1 MIDLSTTYLGLN
13 LKNPLVASA
22 SPLSKKIDKA
32 LKLEEA
38 GISAIVMYSLFEE
51 QIIHESL
58 ELDHYLS
65 RGTDSFPEALSY
77 LPDGGLYAISP
88 QKYLNQVAGLKKVL
102 NIPVIGSLNGVSK
115 GGWTNYARRIE
126 EAGADALELNM
137 YYLAT
142 DPDMTSADIENTQVE
157 LVTEIKSAIT
167 IPLAVKISPFV
178 TSIPNFAKRLVEAG
192 ADGLVLFNRFYQPD
206 FDIEGLEVVHSLDLS
221 TSAELRLPLRWISIL
236 HGKVNADFALTSG
249 VHTSTDLL
257 KAMMAG
263 AQVAMT
269 ASALLWD
276 GLLRPVQDILRHTQ
290 TWMEEHDYR
299 SIKQMQGSMSQKSVK
314 DPAAFERANYM
325 KVLNSFRTLP

>member
-1 MIDLSTTYLGLN
+1 MTDLSTTYLGLN

-22 SPLSKKIDKA
+22 SPLSKKIDIA
-32 LKLEEA
+32 RKLEDA

-51 QIIHESL
+51 QIIQESL
-58 ELDHYLS
+58 EQDHYFS
-65 RGTDSFPEALSY
+65 RTTDAFPEALSL
-77 LPDGGLYAISP
+77 LPDGGLYSISP
-88 QKYLNQVAGLKKVL
+88 EKYLNQVGGLKKAL

-115 GGWTNYARRIE
+115 GGWTNYARKIQ

-142 DPDMTSADIENTQVE
+142 DPEISSADIENRQVE
-157 LVTEIKSAIT
+157 LVAEVKSAIT

-178 TSIPNFAKRLVEAG
+178 TSVSHFAKRLVEAG

-206 FDIEGLEVVHSLDLS
+206 FDLDALEVVHSLDLS

-236 HGKVNADFALTSG
+236 YGKINADLALTTG
-249 VHTSTDLL
+249 IHTSRDVL

-263 AQVAMT
+263 AQVSMI
-269 ASALLWD
+269 ASELLWD
-276 GLLRPVQDILRHTQ
+276 GIAKRVREILDHTQ
-290 TWMEEHDYR
+290 TWMEKHEYA
-299 SIKQMQGSMSQKSVK
+299 SIKQMQGSMSQKSVS

-325 KVLNSFRTLP
+325 KVLNSFRELP